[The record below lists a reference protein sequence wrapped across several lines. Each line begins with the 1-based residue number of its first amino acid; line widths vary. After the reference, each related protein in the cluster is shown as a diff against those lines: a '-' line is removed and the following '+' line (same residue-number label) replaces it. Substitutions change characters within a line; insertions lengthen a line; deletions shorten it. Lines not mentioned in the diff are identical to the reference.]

1 MSKTPDDNHKK
12 RSTRSTAKSIK
23 QTSENQSTPSHSPNT
38 SIAKPQKEKQRIS
51 EASKRKANFGKSAS
65 PETSQHAKKP
75 ALTMS
80 TITIDDIQKILDSHN
95 NKIAETIKTTVHSEL
110 MSFGEQLK
118 TEINSKIAEVN
129 VKIDA
134 VQANVNVQRDQLSTI
149 QSSVNNCIMRITI
162 NEDDCNR
169 IGKLNELK
177 IKGIPHKDG
186 ENLQTIFESIA
197 KQVGYDLAI
206 PNNVPELNRM
216 QTRSNKEN
224 VPIPAPTIIVKFV
237 AQHIRDKFY
246 GMYLSRIIKQP
257 LMTEHIDL
265 PQGSRIIIGEM
276 LTASNQNLFV
286 AAMKLKREK
295 KLTTVFTKNGLV
307 TIKKSAV
314 SKPTTIRSSR
324 DLDEIIESTPSTPA
338 ANNLNGQQNTST
350 VPPSTPQ
357 STSSAPAGL
366 TIANGQ
372 QTVNSANADTNK
384 NTSDMDVV

>member
-1 MSKTPDDNHKK
+1 
-12 RSTRSTAKSIK
+12 
-23 QTSENQSTPSHSPNT
+23 
-38 SIAKPQKEKQRIS
+38 
-51 EASKRKANFGKSAS
+51 
-65 PETSQHAKKP
+65 
-75 ALTMS
+75 MS
-80 TITIDDIQKILDSHN
+80 TITIDDIQRLLDSHN

-118 TEINSKIAEVN
+118 TEINSKISEVN

-149 QSSVNNCIMRITI
+149 QSSVNNCITRITV

-246 GMYLSRIIKQP
+246 GMYLSRITKQP
-257 LMTEHIDL
+257 LEHIDL

-307 TIKKSAV
+307 TIKKSAD

-324 DLDEIIESTPSTPA
+324 DLDEIIECTPSTPA
-338 ANNLNGQQNTST
+338 ANNLNGQQNTNT
-350 VPPSTPQ
+350 VPQ
-357 STSSAPAGL
+357 STQPSASSAPAAL

-384 NTSDMDVV
+384 NSSAMDVVQ